1 MSRGGGS
8 QIVGT
13 CLFNYATPLIRYR
26 TKDIATVAD
35 WRGPRREVLS
45 LDGRSEDYLFLPDG
59 TKVGKLDQVFKDT
72 PHFQEAQI
80 YQRADYSVVFRVVGE
95 PYMCIE
101 DEARALKAF
110 RESVGDSI
118 VAEFE
123 YLPELERK
131 GSVKLRFVVS
141 DVGRRK

>member
-1 MSRGGGS
+1 
-8 QIVGT
+8 
-13 CLFNYATPLIRYR
+13 
-26 TKDIATVAD
+26 
-35 WRGPRREVLS
+35 
-45 LDGRSEDYLFLPDG
+45 
-59 TKVGKLDQVFKDT
+59 
-72 PHFQEAQI
+72 
-80 YQRADYSVVFRVVGE
+80 
-95 PYMCIE
+95 MCIE

-123 YLPELERK
+123 YLPQLERK